1 MCVCLPFAVLLST
14 NSVSAVL
21 SLPELE
27 MHLPLVQPGLP
38 LLSALFAQKCCKA
51 GVCHTSFLGSH
62 EESLGM
68 WDATTD
74 TFWVSEL
81 LFLRGTIG
89 VGGDKQGS
97 SLETKHSCVGEG
109 KGLFGLFFEMF
120 ALNKVH
126 WCLKKT
132 IRGYSTGM
140 KSTVLPS
147 CTCWSSSRRKAS
159 KLPSPQ
165 VFPPA
170 PSFQD
175 LEFIF
180 GPELLAACTIL
191 TCGCS
196 LVQFGDKSFPSRGSG
211 REQGGAPCSA
221 DLIVKCLSQALQ
233 GLDTP
238 GYAVCKVVHG
248 LG

>member
-97 SLETKHSCVGEG
+97 SLETKYFCVGEG

-126 WCLKKT
+126 WCLKKNH
-132 IRGYSTGM
+132 
-140 KSTVLPS
+140 
-147 CTCWSSSRRKAS
+147 
-159 KLPSPQ
+159 
-165 VFPPA
+165 
-170 PSFQD
+170 
-175 LEFIF
+175 
-180 GPELLAACTIL
+180 
-191 TCGCS
+191 
-196 LVQFGDKSFPSRGSG
+196 
-211 REQGGAPCSA
+211 
-221 DLIVKCLSQALQ
+221 Q
-233 GLDTP
+233 GLQHRDEKHCV
-238 GYAVCKVVHG
+238 AFMHM
-248 LG
+248 LEQ